1 MRTFYLDNRDPLA
14 YVQILVG
21 LFIFASGVVF
31 LLKSNLGMGP
41 WNVFHV
47 GITTQVPLTM
57 GRVTQIVGLVIIIV
71 SIFLGM
77 YPGIGTIL
85 NMIFI
90 GLFVDIMNPVIPLG
104 SNIFIQIL
112 MLGAGITLIGMG
124 SGLYINSNLG
134 AGPRDSLMLGLS
146 EKTGRSIRL
155 VRNSMEIT
163 VLVLGFFLGGPVG
176 VGTVAFA
183 LAIGPLV
190 QGFMNVIPERG
201 HTITLPEN

>member
-41 WNVFHV
+41 WNTFHV
-47 GITTQVPLTM
+47 GITTQVPLTL
-57 GRVTQIVGLVIIIV
+57 GRVTQVVGLVIIIF

-85 NMIFI
+85 NMILI
-90 GLFVDIMNPVIPLG
+90 GLFVDIMNPVIPFG
-104 SNIFIQIL
+104 SNILIQIL

-146 EKTGRSIRL
+146 EKTGKSIRL

-163 VLVLGFFLGGPVG
+163 VLVIGFFLGGPVG

-190 QGFMNVIPERG
+190 QVFMNVIPERG
-201 HTITLPEN
+201 PTATLPKN